1 MNTRCAA
8 LLRESLDLPE
18 SERRQFLEQASAG
31 DAPLLANLLRLLELD
46 AGADPLL
53 DASLDRVVSE
63 LMTDRG
69 HFPDE
74 SLDYVARDDSIV
86 PR

>member
-18 SERRQFLEQASAG
+18 SERRQFVEQASAG
-31 DAPLLANLLRLLELD
+31 DASLLANLLRLLELD

-63 LMTDRG
+63 LMADRG

-74 SLDYVARDDSIV
+74 SLDYVAPDDSIV